1 MTNLMHNYVI
11 LNIYFYN
18 PVHVSSNIVLI
29 IERLNCI
36 NPLKAELNPMCHL
49 LALLEADHILHVIRI
64 RVNTASVIVLSVSDR
79 SCAHRTVTY

>member
-18 PVHVSSNIVLI
+18 PEHVSSNIVLI

-36 NPLKAELNPMCHL
+36 NPLNAELNPMCHL